1 MLKRYPS
8 IQSMQAFLHAA
19 RAGSFSS
26 AARQLS
32 LTHSAISQQIRTLED
47 FVGQPLFV
55 RESAR
60 VVLTDA
66 GALFAKQLTDGFEQI
81 DRALSFVKER
91 AVKQSITLDV
101 DPELAQSWL
110 VARLPALL
118 GGVPAT
124 SLTLLSAPRHDRSAF
139 ERVDL
144 ALRYGYGE
152 WDGLENALICG
163 DRLTVV
169 GSPELL
175 KARGFVA
182 PLKPEQVLEL
192 PLLGY
197 TKRSWIPWL
206 DAAGLPAV
214 EPEAIAIFD
223 NAAGLIAAASAGAGV
238 GLARG
243 LLAAD
248 ARRDGRLV
256 ELTHIEI
263 PTHYNLYAVWPH
275 EKAARVAPLVEAIRE
290 LVAQTVRLDLAP

>member
-8 IQSMQAFLHAA
+8 IQSMQTFLQAA
-19 RAGSFSS
+19 RVGSFSS

-32 LTHSAISQQIRTLED
+32 LTHSAISQQIRTLEE
-47 FVGQPLFV
+47 FVGQPLFM
-55 RESAR
+55 REGGR

-66 GALFAKQLTDGFEQI
+66 GVLFANQLTDGFEQI
-81 DRALSFVKER
+81 DRALSSVTER
-91 AVKQSITLDV
+91 TVKQSITLDV

-118 GGVPAT
+118 GALTGT
-124 SLTLLSAPRHDRSAF
+124 SLTVLSTPRHERSAF

-152 WDGLENALICG
+152 WDGFENALMCG
-163 DRLTVV
+163 DRLTAV
-169 GSPELL
+169 GSPSLL
-175 KARGFVA
+175 RSRGLSL
-182 PLKPEQVLEL
+182 PLTPAQLLEL

-206 DAAGLPAV
+206 AAAGMPTV
-214 EPEAIAIFD
+214 EPDAVAVFD
-223 NAAGLIAAASAGAGV
+223 NAAGLIAAASAGVGV

-248 ARRDGRLV
+248 ARRNGHLV
-256 ELTHIEI
+256 ELTQVEI
-263 PTHYNLYAVWPH
+263 PTHYNLYAVWPR
-275 EKAARVAPLVEAIRE
+275 EKAGRVAALIGVIRD
-290 LVAQTVRLDLAP
+290 LVAQTAGAR

>member
-8 IQSMQAFLHAA
+8 IQSMQAFLQAA
-19 RAGSFSS
+19 RVGSFSS

-32 LTHSAISQQIRTLED
+32 LTHSAISQQIRTLEE

-55 RESAR
+55 REGGG

-66 GALFAKQLTDGFEQI
+66 GVLFANQLADGFEQI
-81 DRALSFVKER
+81 DRALSSVKER
-91 AVKQSITLDV
+91 TVKQSITLDV

-118 GGVPAT
+118 GALAGT
-124 SLTLLSAPRHDRSAF
+124 SLTVLSTRRYERSAF
-139 ERVDL
+139 ERVDI

-152 WDGLENALICG
+152 WEGFENALICG
-163 DRLTVV
+163 DRLTAV
-169 GSPELL
+169 GSPALL
-175 KARGFVA
+175 EARGLNL
-182 PLKPEQVLEL
+182 PLTAEQVLDL

-206 DAAGLPAV
+206 TAAGMPAV
-214 EPEAIAIFD
+214 EPDAVAVFD
-223 NAAGLIAAASAGAGV
+223 NAAGLIAAASAGVGA

-248 ARRDGRLV
+248 AQREGRLV
-256 ELTHIEI
+256 ELTQVEI
-263 PTHYNLYAVWPH
+263 PTHYNLYAVWPR
-275 EKAARVAPLVEAIRE
+275 EKAARVAPLIDVIRE
-290 LVAQTVRLDLAP
+290 LVAQAGSPR

>member
-8 IQSMQAFLHAA
+8 IQSMQAFLQAA
-19 RAGSFSS
+19 RAGSFSI

-32 LTHSAISQQIRTLED
+32 LTHSAISQQIRTLEE

-55 RESAR
+55 REGAR

-66 GALFAKQLTDGFEQI
+66 GALFANQLGDGFEQI
-81 DRALSFVKER
+81 DRALSSVKER
-91 AVKQSITLDV
+91 EVKQSITLDV

-118 GGVPAT
+118 GALTGVA
-124 SLTLLSAPRHDRSAF
+124 LTGLSAPRHDRSAF

-152 WDGLENALICG
+152 WDGFENALICG
-163 DRLTVV
+163 DRLTVM
-169 GSPELL
+169 GAPALL
-175 KARGFVA
+175 KARGLTA
-182 PLKPEQVLEL
+182 PLSPEHVLAL

-206 DAAGLPAV
+206 ASAGLPEV
-214 EPEAIAIFD
+214 EPHAVAVFD
-223 NAAGLIAAASAGAGV
+223 NAAGLIAAASAGVGV

-248 ARRDGRLV
+248 AQRDGRLI
-256 ELTHIEI
+256 ELTQVEI
-263 PTHYNLYAVWPH
+263 PTHYNLYAVWPR
-275 EKAARVAPLVEAIRE
+275 EKSARVAPLVDAIRA
-290 LVAQTVRLDLAP
+290 LVAQTLNARVPR